1 MDYVKNH
8 CWCRSSHWDENNFD
22 CSIIVSLNSYE
33 EGYSLDWKNLMVAVE
48 VFDQAIY
55 NRHIEML
62 KKWQDLT
69 SDIDFLKDVDKRA
82 GMRTIFKLKP
92 EVMSWLEDNISDIK
106 GKKAW
111 CVGSDKYNLQDSCSS
126 YSIFMQR
133 RKDAMKFIK
142 TWSKFKKPINYCQYF
157 TDVRKK
163 LDLATLKYN

>member
-1 MDYVKNH
+1 MDYLKNH
-8 CWCRSSHWDENNFD
+8 CWCRSSHWNEDNYD
-22 CSIIVSLNSYE
+22 CSIIVSLNSYKD
-33 EGYSLDWKNLMVAVE
+33 GYKEDWNNLMVEVE
-48 VFDQAIY
+48 VFDQERYDQHLAW
-55 NRHIEML
+55 IERC
-62 KKWQDLT
+62 KDLT
-69 SDIDFLKDVDKRA
+69 PNNDLSIDIYKNA
-82 GMRTIFKLKP
+82 GLRTIRKLKP
-92 EVMSWLEDNISDIK
+92 EVMDWLEDNIPDLK
-106 GKKAW
+106 GEKAW